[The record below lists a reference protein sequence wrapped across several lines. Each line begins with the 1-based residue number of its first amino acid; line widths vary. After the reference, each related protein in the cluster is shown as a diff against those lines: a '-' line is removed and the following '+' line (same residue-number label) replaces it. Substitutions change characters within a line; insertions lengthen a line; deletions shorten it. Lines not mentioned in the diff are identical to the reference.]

1 MQSCGLGFYKNIIGN
16 SCFVDVFHSGG
27 ADTNVVNLAGILQGG
42 YFVYSSAVLTAL
54 MVVAITIYILRNKER
69 HTI

>member
-1 MQSCGLGFYKNIIGN
+1 MS
-16 SCFVDVFHSGG
+16 STVGG